1 MLVQGCCIQMDL
13 GHPLSVR
20 DTAVSD
26 VLSSLLL
33 LPYGTNESFPPP
45 HRTVSSVGEGGVF
58 LSVHKVFKEMKM
70 CSSVHMWFSDIT
82 SEQQSS
88 WWFVISFCLKRGKN
102 DFQFNILKC
111 WDFRIQK
118 GILWKGEGY
127 SKRKGYYCCF
137 ISEAGEVLE
146 CLLFSDKD
154 KVQLKYLLSIFTK
167 YVSSHNELKV
177 RVVGFFLQ
185 HP

>member
-111 WDFRIQK
+111 WDFRIQREYCEK
-118 GILWKGEGY
+118 VKDTVKERVITAVLFLKLVKCWNVYFFQTRTRY
-127 SKRKGYYCCF
+127 SWSICYRF
-137 ISEAGEVLE
+137 LPNMF
-146 CLLFSDKD
+146 LL
-154 KVQLKYLLSIFTK
+154 TM
-167 YVSSHNELKV
+167 N
-177 RVVGFFLQ
+177 
-185 HP
+185 